1 MSTTTVVYWRDIPV
15 QVIEGQ
21 GRTAV
26 RIALPDRFQQAIDR
40 AATRAGLVGSDEY
53 MNEWHKVTVEG
64 DPEAVAEK
72 LNADHPDEVLTELVS
87 NGGRRA
93 S

>member
-1 MSTTTVVYWRDIPV
+1 MATTVVYWRDIPV

-26 RIALPDRFQQAIDR
+26 RVALPDRFQQAVDR
-40 AATRAGLVGSDEY
+40 AATRAGLVGSDQY
-53 MNEWHKVTVEG
+53 MAEWHRVTVEG

-72 LNADHPDEVLTELVS
+72 LEADHPDEVLAQLVS
-87 NGGRRA
+87 AGGRR
-93 S
+93 